1 MTTQNYLIVENN
13 VVTNIVVWD
22 GGSDWTPPA
31 DSIQLIQDT
40 TPAMVWE
47 YNATNKDYELA
58 QVMGAGSVGF
68 TWNGTVL
75 TTNEPQPQPP
85 VAAPNQPNTTGT
97 KTA

>member
-1 MTTQNYLIVENN
+1 MTTQNYLVIENN

-22 GGSDWTPPA
+22 GDTNTWQPPTDA
-31 DSIQLIQDT
+31 TMLVQAT

-47 YNATNKDYELA
+47 LNNLLPPTYEL
-58 QVMGAGSVGF
+58 VEVIGAGAISF

-75 TTNEPQPQPP
+75 TTNEPKPANPIQP
-85 VAAPNQPNTTGT
+85 VTTGT